1 MRPSPLSAS
10 ALTRAALVALAGFG
24 ALGATRARAQ
34 TPPAP
39 QPAPAQ
45 QAAPAQH
52 PAPATAAKPAP
63 AAKPATQAAGQPAA
77 KPEPKPELKPAAN
90 ATAKPA
96 PAPAAAGSVAAG
108 VDRPAVVA
116 EKIAEGFEMGELDAR
131 SIPLGGALTQ
141 DDALWQDWKR
151 RFVTDQG
158 RVVDTANGQMSH
170 SEGQGYGMVLAV
182 AAADRVAFERIW
194 AWTRANMMARPD
206 ELVAWRWEPDKR
218 AGLGDVNNASDGDI
232 LIAWAL
238 TEAAEFWGEVSY
250 RIAGRRI
257 AVEVSRKTFL
267 LKTAFGTLI
276 LPAVLGFTGEE
287 RPDGPVVNLSYWV
300 FPALERLKIVAPE
313 VDWKGVVQSGLDL
326 LKAARFGK
334 ERLPPDWLSLKGDK
348 PAPAQNF
355 PVTFGYDAIRTPLY
369 MAFAGIGEREH
380 YAPFVALWRGGAAP
394 RKLDLGGAGGGG
406 EALPEGGYRAPAAL
420 ALCAATGAKFPA
432 DLRRAE
438 ANEHYYPATLRL
450 LAMAGARM
458 RYPACLQS

>member
-1 MRPSPLSAS
+1 VSRPAPIPARVLG
-10 ALTRAALVALAGFG
+10 RAALVALA
-24 ALGATRARAQ
+24 ALSTLGATRARAQ
-34 TPPAP
+34 SAP
-39 QPAPAQ
+39 VQSAPVLNAPMK
-45 QAAPAQH
+45 AAPAQ
-52 PAPATAAKPAP
+52 P
-63 AAKPATQAAGQPAA
+63 AAKAEPAKADSVKGEPAKADPARPAA
-77 KPEPKPELKPAAN
+77 S
-90 ATAKPA
+90 
-96 PAPAAAGSVAAG
+96 GSVAAG
-108 VDRPAVVA
+108 VDKPAAPA

-141 DDALWQDWKR
+141 DDALWQEWKR
-151 RFVTDQG
+151 RFLTDQG

-170 SEGQGYGMVLAV
+170 SEGQGYGMALAV

-194 AWTRANMMARPD
+194 AWTRANLMVRPD

-218 AGLGDVNNASDGDI
+218 AGIGDVNNASDGDI

-267 LKTAFGTLI
+267 LKTAFGTI
-276 LPAVLGFTGEE
+276 VLPAVRGFTGEE

-313 VDWKGVVQSGLDL
+313 VDWKGVTQSGLDL

-334 ERLPPDWLSLKGDK
+334 EKLPPDWLSLKDGK
-348 PAPAQNF
+348 PVPAQNF
-355 PVTFGYDAIRTPLY
+355 PVSFGYDAIRAPLY
-369 MAFAGIGEREH
+369 MAFAGIGERDH
-380 YAPFVALWRGGAAP
+380 YAPFVALWRGGAAA
-394 RKLDLGGAGGGG
+394 RKLDLATGAA
-406 EALPEGGYRAPAAL
+406 EPLPEGGYRAPAAL
-420 ALCAATGAKFPA
+420 VLCAATGAKFPPE
-432 DLRRAE
+432 LRRAE

-450 LAMAGARM
+450 LALAGARM